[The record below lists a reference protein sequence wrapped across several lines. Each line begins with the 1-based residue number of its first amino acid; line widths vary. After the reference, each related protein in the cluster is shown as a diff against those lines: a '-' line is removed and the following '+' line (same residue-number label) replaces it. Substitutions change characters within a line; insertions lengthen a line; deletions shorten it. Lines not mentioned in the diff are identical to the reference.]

1 MKHNW
6 IRITLYVSFVFFLAA
21 CNPAG
26 TSNLPE
32 NTALPIP
39 AVEQTREAQTGTVS
53 PSEEKSQMT
62 PSLLTPEST
71 NMQNLVEKAKEDLAQ
86 QLSIAIT
93 QISLVEARGVVW
105 PDASLGCPQ
114 PGMAYAEVLTPGYLI
129 LLNAGS
135 KEYEY
140 HASKGTEVVYCE
152 NPMSPVQGTPDDI

>member
-1 MKHNW
+1 MMNKILIYLTLLVFGVGCQPIALTQSASLPTTDAGLIVPDLPTQEPKKDNNQ
-6 IRITLYVSFVFFLAA
+6 IT
-21 CNPAG
+21 
-26 TSNLPE
+26 
-32 NTALPIP
+32 
-39 AVEQTREAQTGTVS
+39 QTPLSSGLES
-53 PSEEKSQMT
+53 LIEKS
-62 PSLLTPEST
+62 
-71 NMQNLVEKAKEDLAQ
+71 KEDLAHR
-86 QLSIAIT
+86 LSISIS
-93 QISLVEARGVVW
+93 QINLVEARGVVW